1 MNAPSSGSKHIELVV
16 KRPTDKDGMSHQKAS
31 HMINRLKDDADAEE
45 ETEARWR
52 KQNSKQI
59 GKNLSAVNYEFC
71 SNSQRNDPL

>member
-45 ETEARWR
+45 ETEAR
-52 KQNSKQI
+52 
-59 GKNLSAVNYEFC
+59 
-71 SNSQRNDPL
+71 